1 MAAKKQ
7 MEEVNKILENS
18 SKMLAAQASCVLH
31 ATIHAA
37 HIRMHAYMPTYV
49 HTYAAHM
56 RMHAYMPTYIHK
68 YAAHTHMLT
77 CIQWLAAQFKGMSE
91 RKLKE
96 RIKISFDTFDTS
108 KDGVLQVGDR

>member
-18 SKMLAAQASCVLH
+18 SKMLAAQASGVLH
-31 ATIHAA
+31 TQ
-37 HIRMHAYMPTYV
+37 YML
-49 HTYAAHM
+49 HTYAS
-56 RMHAYMPTYIHK
+56 MHTCLHTY
-68 YAAHTHMLT
+68 THMLHTRT
-77 CIQWLAAQFKGMSE
+77 CLPAYNTLAAQFKGMSE